1 MPKVP
6 RDADPRR
13 VLRALRRLGF
23 EVVSVEGGH
32 YKLRR
37 PNDPSLSLIVPFHG
51 KMKTGTLASILR
63 EGRIRLETFL
73 EVFLMP

>member
-23 EVVSVEGGH
+23 EVVGVEGSH
-32 YKLRR
+32 HKLRR
-37 PNDPSLSLIVPFHG
+37 RDEPTVLLVVPFHG
-51 KMKTGTLASILR
+51 KVKTGTLASILR

-73 EVFLMP
+73 EVFLIP